1 MKVIFLQDVKGQ
13 GKRGEIKEVSDGYAR
28 NFLFPKK
35 LASEADNKAIND
47 MKGKKASEE
56 YRIEVEKQN
65 AKATAEK
72 LETVTVVIK
81 MTAGADSRLYG
92 SVTSKDIAEHL
103 KEQTGIEV
111 DKRRIMLPEPIKSFG
126 TYKADVKLYG
136 EISGKITVTVTE
148 K

>member
-28 NFLFPKK
+28 NFLLPKK
-35 LASEADNKAIND
+35 LASEADNKAINE
-47 MKGKKASEE
+47 MNGKKASEE

-65 AKATAEK
+65 AKETAKK
-72 LETVTVVIK
+72 LEAVTVVIK
-81 MTAGADSRLYG
+81 MTAGTDSRLYG
-92 SVTSKDIAEHL
+92 SVTSKDIAEYL

-111 DKRRIMLPEPIKSFG
+111 DKRRIMLPEAIKAFG

-136 EISGKITVTVTE
+136 DISGKITVTVTE

>member
-13 GKRGEIKEVSDGYAR
+13 GKKGEIKEVSDGYAR
-28 NFLFPKK
+28 NFLLPKK
-35 LASEADNKAIND
+35 LASEADNKAINE
-47 MKGKKASEE
+47 MKGKKASED

-72 LETVTVVIK
+72 LETVTVIIK

-111 DKRRIMLPEPIKSFG
+111 DKRRIMLSEPIKSFG

>member
-13 GKRGEIKEVSDGYAR
+13 GKKGEIKEVSDGYAR
-28 NFLFPKK
+28 NFLLPKK
-35 LASEADNKAIND
+35 LASEADNKAINE
-47 MKGKKASEE
+47 MKGKKASED

-72 LETVTVVIK
+72 LETVTVIIK

-103 KEQTGIEV
+103 KTQTGIEV
-111 DKRRIMLPEPIKSFG
+111 DKRRIMLSEPIKSFG